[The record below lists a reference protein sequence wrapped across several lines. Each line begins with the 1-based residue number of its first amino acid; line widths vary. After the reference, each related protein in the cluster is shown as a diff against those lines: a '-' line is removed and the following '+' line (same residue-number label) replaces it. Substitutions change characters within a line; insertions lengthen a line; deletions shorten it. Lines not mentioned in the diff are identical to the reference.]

1 MSNTNSPLNLAIGAM
16 LVGGLAL
23 GASTMAQAF
32 QITDMDSG
40 YQLVSD
46 EEDKSKEGSCGEGK
60 CGGAKAEDDKSA
72 EGSCGGDKSKEGS
85 CGEGKCGG
93 EAKKEEGEGSCGGN
107 AV

>member
-1 MSNTNSPLNLAIGAM
+1 MSNNNTLNLAMGAI

-23 GASTMAQAF
+23 ASSNMAQAF
-32 QITDMDSG
+32 QLTDLQGG
-40 YQLVSD
+40 YQLIAD
-46 EEDKSKEGSCGEGK
+46 EAQTPKMDP
-60 CGGAKAEDDKSA
+60 APTPAPAEDDKSA

-93 EAKKEEGEGSCGGN
+93 EAKKEGEGSCGGN

>member
-1 MSNTNSPLNLAIGAM
+1 MSNNTLNLAMGAM

-23 GASTMAQAF
+23 VSGNAAQAF
-32 QITDMDSG
+32 QLTDMQSG
-40 YQLVSD
+40 YQLVGD
-46 EEDKSKEGSCGEGK
+46 EADKSKEGSCGEGK
-60 CGGAKAEDDKSA
+60 CGGAKAEEDKSA

-93 EAKKEEGEGSCGGN
+93 EAKKEGEGSCGGN